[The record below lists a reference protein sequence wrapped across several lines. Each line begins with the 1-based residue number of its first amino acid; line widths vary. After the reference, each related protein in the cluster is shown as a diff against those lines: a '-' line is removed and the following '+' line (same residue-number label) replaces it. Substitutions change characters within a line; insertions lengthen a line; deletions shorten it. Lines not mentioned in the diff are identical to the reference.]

1 MAPSFPAWL
10 RVLLAH
16 YTTAPTHTHTQQR
29 QVLKQ
34 PEFNKYA
41 HMQPPINILTIF
53 EYDNQAA
60 LAQLALD
67 FLADGAI
74 VISKIGNVVASGV
87 TVLDLKKGSVNGWK
101 KTAAASSAAQG
112 DGTDAAT
119 FGIAAK
125 LSEDDCQTAL
135 VKGGGQ
141 KVSLFSGA
149 LPDGAKKGGKEGY
162 AVAIRDPNAP
172 AVTDD
177 EFLRLAQAGHVAGV
191 EAFTTAPENKGR
203 VDAPRHVSVSG
214 VVVVVVG
221 CGGVDQGVVLF
232 LCSSDG
238 VLVCDGGE
246 GGGGGG
252 ECGVVPVAVG
262 VRECV
267 RHDWSWCSDQV
278 VESCG
283 VS

>member
-16 YTTAPTHTHTQQR
+16 YTTPPPTHTHTQQR

-41 HMQPPINILTIF
+41 HMQPPINVLTIF
-53 EYDNQAA
+53 EYRNRAA
-60 LAQLALD
+60 LDQLALD

-87 TVLDLKKGSVNGWK
+87 TVLDLKKGSVNGGK

-177 EFLRLAQAGHVAGV
+177 EFVRLAQAGHVAGV

-203 VDAPRHVSVSG
+203 VDAPRDVSVSG

-238 VLVCDGGE
+238 VLVC
-246 GGGGGG
+246 
-252 ECGVVPVAVG
+252 ECAPRLELVFGP
-262 VRECV
+262 E
-267 RHDWSWCSDQV
+267 SWRV
-278 VESCG
+278 VEYLDTPFAHRI
-283 VS
+283 

>member
-1 MAPSFPAWL
+1 
-10 RVLLAH
+10 
-16 YTTAPTHTHTQQR
+16 
-29 QVLKQ
+29 
-34 PEFNKYA
+34 
-41 HMQPPINILTIF
+41 MQPPINILTIF
-53 EYDNQAA
+53 EYRNRAA
-60 LAQLALD
+60 LDQLALD

-87 TVLDLKKGSVNGWK
+87 TVLDLKKGSVNGGK

-177 EFLRLAQAGHVAGV
+177 EFVRLAEAGHVAGV

-214 VVVVVVG
+214 VEVVWRW
-221 CGGVDQGVVLF
+221 CGGGNCDCYDDLING
-232 LCSSDG
+232 DG
-238 VLVCDGGE
+238 
-246 GGGGGG
+246 
-252 ECGVVPVAVG
+252 
-262 VRECV
+262 RE
-267 RHDWSWCSDQV
+267 S
-278 VESCG
+278 
-283 VS
+283 